1 VRCTIFVRRGL
12 ELALIVF
19 IRMVPIGAPF
29 CVRKIIGLLLWLRL
43 LWLRRHKF
51 LRGYRRN
58 VATVELI

>member
-1 VRCTIFVRRGL
+1 MRCTIFVRRGL
-12 ELALIVF
+12 ELALVVF

-29 CVRKIIGLLLWLRL
+29 CVRKIIGLLLWLR
-43 LWLRRHKF
+43 RHKF